1 MRVPFVS
8 FEKMHEEIN
17 GELKEAFNSVL
28 HRNWFINGLE
38 VENFQNEFAEYCG
51 AKYSVGC
58 GNGLDALM
66 LILKAYN
73 IGSGDEVIV
82 PANTF
87 IATAL
92 AVSYVGAKV
101 VLVDCNDNYNI
112 DTTRIKEAITD
123 KTKAIIVVHLY
134 GMPADMDNINSVAK
148 EYNLIVIE
156 DAAQAHGALYKGKK
170 VGSLG
175 DAAAFS
181 FYPGKNLGALG
192 DGGAVVTNNK
202 DIADKV
208 KAISN
213 YGSDKKYHHIYKGVN
228 SRLDEV
234 QAAFLRIK
242 LNKLDKWNRDRTNIA
257 SKYMENLKKISIVL
271 PKLSDSSK
279 SAWHLFVI
287 ATENRDDL
295 QEYLKNEGIETL
307 VHYPIPVHL
316 QEAYSELKMKS
327 GSYPT
332 AEEYSKKILSLPLW
346 YGMSDEEILYVCDSI
361 NEWQMKN
368 SHNE

>member
-8 FEKMHEEIN
+8 FEKMHEEI
-17 GELKEAFNSVL
+17 KEEIKEVFNSVL
-28 HRNWFINGLE
+28 DRNWFINGLE
-38 VENFQNEFAEYCG
+38 VEKFQKEFANYCG
-51 AKYSVGC
+51 AKYSIGC

-66 LILKAYN
+66 LILKAYG
-73 IGSGDEVIV
+73 IGNGDEVIV

-112 DTTRIKEAITD
+112 DTNKIKKAITD
-123 KTKAIIVVHLY
+123 KTKAIIAVHLY
-134 GMPADMDNINSVAK
+134 GMPADMDNINSIAK

-156 DAAQAHGALYKGKK
+156 DAAQAHGALYNGKK
-170 VGSLG
+170 VGTLG

-202 DIADKV
+202 DIADKI

-213 YGSDKKYHHIYKGVN
+213 YGSVKKYHHIYKGVN

-242 LNKLDKWNRDRTNIA
+242 LNKLDKWNKDRMNIA
-257 SKYMENLKKISIVL
+257 SKYMENLKEISITL
-271 PKLSDSSK
+271 PKLSDSSQ
-279 SAWHLFVI
+279 SVWHLFVI
-287 ATENRDDL
+287 RTDFRDDL
-295 QEYLKNEGIETL
+295 QEYLKNKGIETL
-307 VHYPIPVHL
+307 VHYPIPIHL
-316 QEAYSELKMKS
+316 QESYEELGKKSE
-327 GSYPT
+327 SYLI
-332 AEEYSKKILSLPLW
+332 AEEYSKKILSLPIW
-346 YGMSDEEILYVCDSI
+346 YGMSNEQILYVCDSI
-361 NEWQMKN
+361 NEWQIEN
-368 SHNE
+368 NHNE